1 MTIQKCILIV
11 DDDKDVLLF
20 LGDRLKALGYDVL
33 TASNGKEGL
42 EVLYSHSV
50 DGILLDLDMPIMG
63 GLTMLEQL
71 GSHSAFPP
79 VIVMSADVHRSELQQ
94 ALLRGAMDFFIK
106 PITQDVLTNKCLRL
120 FQ

>member
-20 LGDRLKALGYDVL
+20 LGDRLKALGYDEL

-42 EVLYSHSV
+42 EVLYSQSV

-94 ALLRGAMDFFIK
+94 ALLSGAMDFFIK